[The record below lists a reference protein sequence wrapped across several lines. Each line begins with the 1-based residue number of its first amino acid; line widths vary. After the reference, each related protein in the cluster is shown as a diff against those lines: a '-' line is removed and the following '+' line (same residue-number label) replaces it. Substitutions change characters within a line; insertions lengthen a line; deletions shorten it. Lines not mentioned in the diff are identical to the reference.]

1 MRTLQVVAGFLILFA
16 VLLDA
21 FEAII
26 LPRRVTRRF
35 RLTRLFYRSTWQ
47 PWRAI
52 GLTMKSPKTRESFF
66 SYYGPLSLL
75 VLLSV
80 WAVGLIVGFA
90 LLILA
95 AGPPTIPYPTRFD
108 FLTTLYI
115 SGTNFFTLGL
125 DEVVPRTMLGR
136 ILTVAEAGMG
146 FGFLAIVIGYLPVIY
161 QAFSR
166 REVAVV
172 LLDARA
178 GSPPTAAELL
188 RRHAH
193 AQGAEAMR
201 QLLFEWER
209 SSAEL
214 LESHVSYPVVTYFR
228 SQHDNQSWLG
238 ALTAILDT
246 CALTIVS
253 TDTSCTKQAQ
263 LTFAMTRHTVADLAQ
278 VFKVPPRPPNPDRLP
293 ASELLRLRETL
304 TSAGLRIRSGP
315 AEDKKLAE
323 LRAMYEPYVFALA
336 DFLAINLP
344 PWIHTKAVA
353 DNWRTTAWGRISG
366 ADGHELASP
375 SDDHS

>member
-1 MRTLQVVAGFLILFA
+1 MRALEAIAGFLILFA

-35 RLTRLFYRSTWQ
+35 RLTRFFYRATWL

-52 GLTMKSPKTRESFF
+52 GLRMKSGKTRESFF

-75 VLLSV
+75 ILLTV
-80 WAVGLIVGFA
+80 WAIGLIVGFA

-95 AGPPTIPYPTRFD
+95 AGPPAVPYPAAFN
-108 FLTTLYI
+108 FFSTLYI

-125 DEVVPRTMLGR
+125 DEVVPRTTLGR
-136 ILTVAEAGMG
+136 ILTVVEAGMG

-161 QAFSR
+161 QAFSH

-193 AQGAEAMR
+193 VQGVEALR
-201 QLLFEWER
+201 QLFFEWER
-209 SSAEL
+209 SSAAL

-228 SQHDNQSWLG
+228 SQHDNQSWLA
-238 ALTAILDT
+238 ALTAILDA
-246 CALTIVS
+246 CAITIS
-253 TDTSCTKQAQ
+253 SLDGACTKQAQ

-293 ASELLRLRETL
+293 ASELLRMRETL
-304 TSAGLRIRSGP
+304 TSAGLHFRSGP
-315 AEDKKLAE
+315 AEDRKLTE

-336 DFLAINLP
+336 DYLAIALP
-344 PWIHTKAVA
+344 PWIHTKAIA

-366 ADGHELASP
+366 ADGGTVSLV
-375 SDDHS
+375 DDHS

>member
-1 MRTLQVVAGFLILFA
+1 MRALQAIFGFLILFA

-35 RLTRLFYRSTWQ
+35 RITRLFYRSTWR

-52 GLTMKSPKTRESFF
+52 GLRMKSAKNRESFF

-75 VLLSV
+75 ILLTV
-80 WAVGLIVGFA
+80 WAIGLIAGFA

-95 AGPPTIPYPTRFD
+95 AGPPAVPYPYNFD
-108 FLTTLYI
+108 FFSTLYI

-125 DEVVPRTMLGR
+125 DEVVPRTFLGR
-136 ILTVAEAGMG
+136 ILTVFEAGMG

-178 GSPPTAAELL
+178 GSPPTAAEML

-193 AQGAEAMR
+193 AQGKEAMR
-201 QLLFEWER
+201 QLFFEWER
-209 SSAEL
+209 SAAEL

-238 ALTAILDT
+238 ALTAILDA
-246 CALTIVS
+246 CALVIVGS
-253 TDTSCTKQAQ
+253 DGICTKQAQ
-263 LTFAMTRHTVADLAQ
+263 LTFAITRHTVADLSQ
-278 VFKVPPRPPNPDRLP
+278 VFKVPPRSPQPDRLP
-293 ASELLRLRETL
+293 PSELARVRETL
-304 TSAGLRIRSGP
+304 AVAGLTLRSGP
-315 AEDKKLAE
+315 AEDKRLTD

-336 DFLAINLP
+336 DYLAITLP

-353 DNWRTTAWGRISG
+353 DNWRTTAWGLITSG
-366 ADGHELASP
+366 AEDANSP